1 MLSFL
6 LLIICVGEVEELC
19 SVHHQQLSIIS
30 AGTNTNIDMVYDVK
44 ISLNERKGSHVHG
57 KNHTTAKTKLINS
70 NDLTLATTM
79 MILLHLR
86 ISI

>member
-1 MLSFL
+1 M
-6 LLIICVGEVEELC
+6 IGN
-19 SVHHQQLSIIS
+19 
-30 AGTNTNIDMVYDVK
+30 GTLAST
-44 ISLNERKGSHVHG
+44 KGSHVHG

-86 ISI
+86 INI

>member
-44 ISLNERKGSHVHG
+44 ISLNERNLQQG
-57 KNHTTAKTKLINS
+57 
-70 NDLTLATTM
+70 
-79 MILLHLR
+79 
-86 ISI
+86 